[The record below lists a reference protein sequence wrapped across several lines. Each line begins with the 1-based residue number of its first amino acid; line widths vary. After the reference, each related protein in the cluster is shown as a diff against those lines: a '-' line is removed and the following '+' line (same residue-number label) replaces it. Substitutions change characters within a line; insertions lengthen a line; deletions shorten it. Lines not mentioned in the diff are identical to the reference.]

1 MWIAA
6 DDQLLV
12 SEDRGESWRPVQV
25 GQSQFIAK
33 VFLVG
38 NSMWALGELGILKQT
53 GNGLQWKRDDTFV
66 PAGAHIASSLDDG
79 STKGKSN

>member
-1 MWIAA
+1 
-6 DDQLLV
+6 
-12 SEDRGESWRPVQV
+12 
-25 GQSQFIAK
+25 
-33 VFLVG
+33 
-38 NSMWALGELGILKQT
+38 MWALGELGILKQT